1 MTHPSRRL
9 LARLALVVLGAGV
22 ALAGSPLPARA
33 ATPGGVPGTGVR
45 GADNGLWVNRG
56 FGWESRGGQ
65 LLGAPALLYANG
77 STLYVATGTDHSL
90 WVRSDDQ
97 GWQPLSS
104 TRPYC
109 NDSPAIDLTAGLF
122 TVACKGGDG
131 GLWYAQ
137 SPLGAGL
144 PQVGG
149 FVSLG
154 GALNDG
160 PALAEV
166 SGTLTFM
173 VTGTNR
179 QIWTRTT
186 TTSFSAM
193 PWFCNGHPGLAASGS
208 QLYFAC
214 DGTDGQLWY
223 AENPGNGWNAAQPGG
238 GHLLGGVGVAAGPS
252 GADIYVE
259 GTDGGAWHTWLPSG
273 AQTGGFN
280 GLGGRIGGGSGAAAG
295 PASPTAPA
303 APAYSFSHMVVNGV
317 DADVVSA
324 DLTRVRVLT
333 DTANS
338 SDCASNCPV
347 LSVQQFQQ
355 RNGGFAAINGSYF
368 CPYPATCSGKLNAFD
383 SPVYNSRLGV
393 WINAFHLGDNSRGMM
408 TFNGSAHATYAF
420 NYQYPRTA
428 VTAGISMIPDLV
440 VNGQNV
446 VGNYRYDAK
455 EATPGLRSG
464 IGVAGNHVYLVV
476 AHNASTNTL
485 AGFFQGIGCT
495 DALHLDSGGSSAL
508 TLNGGY
514 VDGPGRNVP
523 NAIILAG

>member
-1 MTHPSRRL
+1 MQLSLRPIAHLAAAALTAAAVFAGAPPS
-9 LARLALVVLGAGV
+9 
-22 ALAGSPLPARA
+22 ARA
-33 ATPGGVPGTGVR
+33 ATAGGVAGVGVR

-56 FGWESRGGQ
+56 FGWEGRGGQ
-65 LLGAPALLYANG
+65 LLGSPAMLYGNG
-77 STLYVATGTDHSL
+77 TTIYVVTGTDHNL
-90 WVRSDDQ
+90 WVRSDDAL
-97 GWQPLSS
+97 WRPLST

-109 NDSPAIDLTAGLF
+109 NDSPAIDLTAAVF

-137 SPLGAGL
+137 ATLGTGL

-149 FVSLG
+149 FAGLG

-160 PALAEV
+160 PAVATV
-166 SGTLTFM
+166 GGSLTFL

-179 QIWTRTT
+179 QVWTLTPDT
-186 TTSFSAM
+186 GFQGM
-193 PWFCNGHPGLAASGS
+193 PWFCSGHPGLASSGA
-208 QLYFAC
+208 QAYFAC
-214 DGTDGQLWY
+214 DGTDGQLYY
-223 AENPGNGWNAAQPGG
+223 AQNSGAGWGG
-238 GHLLGGVGVAAGPS
+238 AHSAGGRLLGGVGVAADSS
-252 GADIYVE
+252 GADLYVE
-259 GTDGGAWHTWLPSG
+259 GTDLATWHTWLAAGGS
-273 AQTGGFN
+273 AGGFN
-280 GLGGRIGGGSGAAAG
+280 GLGGRIGGGSGAGAG

-303 APAYSFSHMVVNGV
+303 YSLTHMVINGV

-324 DLTRVRVLT
+324 DLTRTHVIT

-338 SDCASNCPV
+338 SDCSNNCPV
-347 LSVQQFQQ
+347 LSVQQYQQ

-368 CPYPATCSGKLNAFD
+368 CPYPATCTGKLNSFD

-393 WINAFHLGDNSRGMM
+393 WLNTFHLGDGYRGMM
-408 TFNGSAHATYAF
+408 TFNGAAHTTYAA
-420 NYQYPRTA
+420 NNQYPGST

-440 VNGQNV
+440 INGQNV
-446 VGNYRYDAK
+446 VANYRYDAK

-464 IGVAGNHVYLVV
+464 IGVRGNTVYLVV
-476 AHNASTNTL
+476 AHNATTNTL
-485 AGFFQGIGCT
+485 AGFFQGLGCS

-523 NAIILAG
+523 NAIVLAG